1 MLVCKLDSMRNSK
14 RHSREEIK
22 KIIIDTLKPL
32 GVLKICLFGSFA
44 RKEESDSSDIDILVT
59 LPAMKD
65 RKPIGMRWF
74 VLDQEL
80 ETILGFPVDL
90 VTEDSI
96 NQNLR
101 SLIQKDLE
109 IIYEKTG

>member
-1 MLVCKLDSMRNSK
+1 MKNRK
-14 RHSREEIK
+14 EHTREEIK

-32 GVLKICLFGSFA
+32 GVLRIALFGSFA
-44 RKEESDSSDIDILVT
+44 RKEESKTSDIDILVT
-59 LPAMKD
+59 LPDAKN

-80 ETILGFPVDL
+80 EEILGLPVDL
-90 VTEDSI
+90 VSEGSLSP
-96 NQNLR
+96 NLR
-101 SLIQKDLE
+101 SIIQKDLE